1 MDMTSP
7 DVDPIARGG
16 RGYDKFWVEY
26 ALDIPKK
33 RHVSYPETGKAKS
46 ADSWRCKECHGWDY
60 MGAQE
65 AYQSCSH
72 FTGLIGISTAQ
83 VQSVESVV
91 GVLKNNTHRYDSVL
105 PPTALKDIAMFVV
118 EGQVDIQ
125 TMINDE
131 AKTAIGDQSKGKK
144 TYNNMCADCHG
155 LDGKTLNFSHDTA
168 KYMGT
173 VAVANPWEA
182 LHKIRN
188 GHPGAFIDHMAG
200 RHTDRRSMGTHFMP
214 PMRTKLSVEEQADLL
229 SYIQSLPTQ

>member
-155 LDGKTLNFSHDTA
+155 LERKTLNFSHDVA
-168 KYMGT
+168 EYLGT
-173 VAVANPWEA
+173 VAVSNPWEA
-182 LHKIRN
+182 CIKFVMD
-188 GHPGAFIDHMAG
+188 A
-200 RHTDRRSMGTHFMP
+200 
-214 PMRTKLSVEEQADLL
+214 QAHLL
-229 SYIQSLPTQ
+229 TI